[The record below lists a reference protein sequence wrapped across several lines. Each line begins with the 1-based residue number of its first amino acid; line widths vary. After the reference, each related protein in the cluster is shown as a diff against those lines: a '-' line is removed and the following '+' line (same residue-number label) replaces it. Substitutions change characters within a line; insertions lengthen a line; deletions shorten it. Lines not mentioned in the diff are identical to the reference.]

1 METRP
6 GASYGVSVTGD
17 TDPSWERLTTAVR
30 LQLRAL
36 DQFIFYA
43 ALQQTTPVQCRAV
56 ADGLEQLATTIREH
70 ADQVSV
76 EAVREDA

>member
-1 METRP
+1 M
-6 GASYGVSVTGD
+6 SYGVSVAGD
-17 TDPSWERLTTAVR
+17 TDPSWERLTTGVR

-43 ALQQTTPVQCRAV
+43 PLQQTTPAQCRAV

-76 EAVREDA
+76 RDVREDA